1 MVIRA
6 QVPLSSSMAS
16 SSSSSVPALLSQAV
30 AEKLTR
36 SNYSMWNA
44 QVLVTLRGAQ
54 MAGYLDGS
62 IKVSEE
68 FLPYNK
74 NEDPKHNLEYVQW
87 HAHDQ

>member
-1 MVIRA
+1 
-6 QVPLSSSMAS
+6 
-16 SSSSSVPALLSQAV
+16 
-30 AEKLTR
+30 
-36 SNYSMWNA
+36 
-44 QVLVTLRGAQ
+44 